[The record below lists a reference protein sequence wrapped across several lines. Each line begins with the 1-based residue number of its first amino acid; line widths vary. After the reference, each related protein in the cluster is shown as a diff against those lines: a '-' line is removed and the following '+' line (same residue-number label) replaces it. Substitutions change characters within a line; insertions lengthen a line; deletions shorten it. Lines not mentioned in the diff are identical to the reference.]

1 MTLLKYINLKKEIYE
16 ILIEFIENQNSEE
29 CETKYIE
36 ILEKLD
42 FLNLDK
48 NVEELVSMF
57 RLIAKISNNH
67 HRNYNFIKKI
77 EQMILLLNQKSKQSI
92 SNSQLFYIFAIN
104 KLTIQILF
112 RNNLIKMDSSIVD
125 YIIQRDD
132 YRYFFYF
139 EIKSY
144 INEEQQ
150 KSIEKEL
157 NLIDPNILKILC
169 TNHDLSENDSYI
181 CSLIREDLVEEFI
194 SYVNKTNLSLS
205 STIKPSIFET
215 NSFLQKQENTTLIEY
230 SAFFGSIQ
238 IFNYLRLNNVQL
250 TPSLWMYAIHSNNAE
265 LIHLLEENHIQ
276 PEDPSYEDC
285 FFESIKCHH
294 NNFANYIH
302 DNLLT
307 KKEHHSKYK
316 HFYNY
321 SIRYIIPKSPD
332 CSCNEIIFKYQN
344 YSLFPENFDLKD
356 IFFYLY
362 RYGYSNI
369 VNFLLQMKMD
379 NINSRASVY

>member
-1 MTLLKYINLKKEIYE
+1 MTLLKYINFKKEIYE

-132 YRYFFYF
+132 YRYFF
-139 EIKSY
+139 
-144 INEEQQ
+144 
-150 KSIEKEL
+150 
-157 NLIDPNILKILC
+157 
-169 TNHDLSENDSYI
+169 
-181 CSLIREDLVEEFI
+181 I
-194 SYVNKTNLSLS
+194 SKL
-205 STIKPSIFET
+205 
-215 NSFLQKQENTTLIEY
+215 
-230 SAFFGSIQ
+230 
-238 IFNYLRLNNVQL
+238 
-250 TPSLWMYAIHSNNAE
+250 
-265 LIHLLEENHIQ
+265 NHI
-276 PEDPSYEDC
+276 SMKN
-285 FFESIKCHH
+285 SR
-294 NNFANYIH
+294 
-302 DNLLT
+302 NLL
-307 KKEHHSKYK
+307 KKS
-316 HFYNY
+316 
-321 SIRYIIPKSPD
+321 
-332 CSCNEIIFKYQN
+332 
-344 YSLFPENFDLKD
+344 
-356 IFFYLY
+356 
-362 RYGYSNI
+362 
-369 VNFLLQMKMD
+369 
-379 NINSRASVY
+379 